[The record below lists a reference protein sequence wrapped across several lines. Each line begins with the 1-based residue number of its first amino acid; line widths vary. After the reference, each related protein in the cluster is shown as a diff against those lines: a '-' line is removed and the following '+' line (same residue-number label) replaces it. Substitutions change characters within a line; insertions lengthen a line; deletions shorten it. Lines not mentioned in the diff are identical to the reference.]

1 MLIFDARL
9 NPLSLLALGM
19 AYVEHRIPSASW
31 QICWEIQ
38 KLKKK
43 REYRGWSGIPVR
55 KAFDRRLAV

>member
-19 AYVEHRIPSASW
+19 AYVEHRIPIASW

-38 KLKKK
+38 KLKKSGNTEAGAVFPLEK
-43 REYRGWSGIPVR
+43 RLTGG
-55 KAFDRRLAV
+55 